1 MKFQKIIFAFLVL
14 IFLWGCAQSGENH
27 SQKVPV
33 ERLSFRLSDGSP
45 LSSPVYDERSPQMVQ
60 HPSGYLSLLFV
71 SNRPCNNGIQSCP
84 EGYYRIF
91 MSRSLAPY
99 TGRSLPAFSIP
110 LTIKNS
116 NNFPIAQKETPFIIA
131 AHAEGENL
139 LVYSKAS
146 ALLVQTQVNAEAL
159 ATSENY
165 SNSGNFE
172 LLGIQEYDGNKLY
185 LRLANKLY
193 YKAFANSLSDGTLG
207 SPLPYYANTAH
218 TLNGNISG
226 VPLDLYKSGIPFF
239 NSDDS
244 GLLLGVNSANGGLGH
259 LSFYLG
265 ILRNSMDMREI
276 DVVKTNSS
284 GQELLIFS
292 GKSHRNGDTSFDLYA
307 VSSHKVRELWQ
318 IGLKEWGGFDFA
330 DFAEEKVY
338 RAFITSY
345 TYNGQFGSNPTA
357 ETADDFC
364 NTDSNKPAS
373 GNFKAFVFGSGD
385 FNRPANTYNQILKPL
400 TVYYLTDGITPF
412 FSTGLDSKIDYLYT
426 TSSNSFWTGLDANYN
441 LASTCD
447 QNGNSWRSGINY
459 DFGQYWTFSLIGQI
473 PAVGSQNCS
482 NASHILCIEQ

>member
-1 MKFQKIIFAFLVL
+1 MKLWKITLVL
-14 IFLWGCAQSGENH
+14 IFLWGCAQDGENH

-139 LVYSKAS
+139 VVYSKAS
-146 ALLVQTQVNAEAL
+146 ALLVQTQVNAEAI

-265 ILRNSMDMREI
+265 ILRNLMDMREI
-276 DVVKTNSS
+276 DVVKTNHS
-284 GQELLIFS
+284 GHELFIFS
-292 GKSHRNGDTSFDLYA
+292 GQSYRNGDATFDLYV

-318 IGLKEWGGFDFA
+318 LGLKEWDGFDFS
-330 DFAEEKVY
+330 DVAEVQLY
-338 RAFITSY
+338 RAFVTSY
-345 TYNGQFGSNPTA
+345 NYNGQFGSNATA
-357 ETADDFC
+357 ETADNFC
-364 NTDSNKPAS
+364 NDDPNKPAS
-373 GNFKAFVFGSGD
+373 GNFKAFVFGIGD
-385 FNRPANTYNQILKPL
+385 FNRPGSAYNQILKPL

-412 FSTGLDSKIDYLYT
+412 FSTDANSRISFIYT
-426 TSSNSFWTGLDANYN
+426 ENPTPFWTGLNAHYN
-441 LASTCD
+441 LGDSCVET
-447 QNGNSWRSGINY
+447 GNSWRYSGTAASGIT
-459 DFGQYWTFSLIGQI
+459 WKLSPIG
-473 PAVGSQNCS
+473 PYFPTESSVSCNTATPL
-482 NASHILCIEQ
+482 LCVEQ